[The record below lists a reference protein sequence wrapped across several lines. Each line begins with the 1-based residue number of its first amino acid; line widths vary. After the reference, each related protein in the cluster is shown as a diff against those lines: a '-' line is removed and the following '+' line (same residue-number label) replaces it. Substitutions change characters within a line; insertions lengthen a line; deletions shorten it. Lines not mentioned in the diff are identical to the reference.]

1 MRKAFALL
9 LSIAALL
16 ILAPAAFADAGSP
29 GGTFPE
35 QPGDNGQTACASV
48 TTNPGSGTGGATT
61 GNISPIAGAITTG
74 LITDACFGG

>member
-29 GGTFPE
+29 GSTYPE
-35 QPGDNGQTACASV
+35 QPGTSVQNACAAV
-48 TTNPGSGTGGATT
+48 NTNPGSGVGGTA
-61 GNISPIAGAITTG
+61 GQHISPTAGAIVAG
-74 LITDACFGG
+74 LITDACG